1 MYIWAESKPTSE
13 RVFLDKQWIL
23 GRAGLA
29 GFLLGI
35 WLEQNT
41 NCVGRKLSFGNEGVM
56 DTLRECL

>member
-13 RVFLDKQWIL
+13 RVSLDRQWIL

-29 GFLLGI
+29 GSLVGI

-41 NCVGRKLSFGNEGVM
+41 ICVGRKLGFGKEGVM

>member
-29 GFLLGI
+29 GPLLGT

-41 NCVGRKLSFGNEGVM
+41 NWVGRKLSFGNEGVM

>member
-29 GFLLGI
+29 GSLVGI

-41 NCVGRKLSFGNEGVM
+41 ICVGSDGYIERVLVRNNGG
-56 DTLRECL
+56 R